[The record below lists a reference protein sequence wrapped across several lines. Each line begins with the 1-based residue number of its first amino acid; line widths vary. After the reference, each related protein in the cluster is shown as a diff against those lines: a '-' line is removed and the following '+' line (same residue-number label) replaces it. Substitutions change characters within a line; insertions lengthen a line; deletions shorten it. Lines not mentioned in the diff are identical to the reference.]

1 MTVSC
6 WPYYSPATPPRAL
19 TTCWS
24 ALIRNGCPLAA
35 MPIALCEKS
44 SSSSHVT
51 AKTWAGY
58 WCRFCLRGGQ
68 RFVRAQFGRAD
79 AGKEGGR
86 EEASTPYAGW
96 AEHDSELQRHP
107 ALAQS
112 AIRLGLLSLQR
123 REDIVTWPKTAVDL
137 ERNTLKVSPGR
148 TQNYGTPIHL
158 EIVMGQDLREV
169 VLV

>member
-1 MTVSC
+1 MGALSRLCRSHSARNPVQARTL
-6 WPYYSPATPPRAL
+6 PRRHGRATGADF
-19 TTCWS
+19 
-24 ALIRNGCPLAA
+24 AFAVAKG
-35 MPIALCEKS
+35 LCERNS
-44 SSSSHVT
+44 AELT
-51 AKTWAGY
+51 LDG
-58 WCRFCLRGGQ
+58 L
-68 RFVRAQFGRAD
+68 
-79 AGKEGGR
+79 
-86 EEASTPYAGW
+86 STILNYSGTLPW
-96 AEHDSELQRHP
+96 LKR
-107 ALAQS
+107 

>member
-1 MTVSC
+1 MGALSRLCRSHSARNPVQARTL
-6 WPYYSPATPPRAL
+6 PRRHGRATGADF
-19 TTCWS
+19 
-24 ALIRNGCPLAA
+24 AFAVAKG
-35 MPIALCEKS
+35 LCERNS
-44 SSSSHVT
+44 AELT
-51 AKTWAGY
+51 LDG
-58 WCRFCLRGGQ
+58 L
-68 RFVRAQFGRAD
+68 
-79 AGKEGGR
+79 
-86 EEASTPYAGW
+86 STILNYSGILPW
-96 AEHDSELQRHP
+96 LKR
-107 ALAQS
+107 